1 MHETDTVNEIPAEDE
16 GVNAQP
22 VAVPVFEK
30 SAPSRPVID
39 SLKTTEISNGAIPNV
54 VAVVDSNTVGAVVSS
69 VTDEEVVEDVVEP
82 GQDTD
87 PVATLTA
94 DLQRL
99 QAEYANY
106 RKRVERDRA
115 VAHESAIGA
124 VLTELLAL
132 LDDVDRAEQHGELTG
147 GFKAVADQ
155 LNSITSRIGLE
166 KYGTEGEAFDP
177 QIHEALMHEESA
189 DVEVPTAS
197 KILQSGYKYKERI
210 LRPARVSVTDP
221 AGA

>member
-1 MHETDTVNEIPAEDE
+1 VTIEDE
-16 GVNAQP
+16 ATLE
-22 VAVPVFEK
+22 A
-30 SAPSRPVID
+30 
-39 SLKTTEISNGAIPNV
+39 TEL
-54 VAVVDSNTVGAVVSS
+54 VDA
-69 VTDEEVVEDVVEP
+69 P
-82 GQDTD
+82 GQEAD
-87 PVATLTA
+87 PAATLTA

-166 KYGTEGEAFDP
+166 KYGTAGEAFDP
-177 QIHEALMHEESA
+177 QIHEALMHDESA
-189 DVEVPTAS
+189 EVAVATAS
-197 KILQSGYKYKERI
+197 KILQPGYKYKERI
-210 LRPARVSVTDP
+210 LRPARVAVTDP
-221 AGA
+221 ATGA

>member
-1 MHETDTVNEIPAEDE
+1 MTSENEATLEASD
-16 GVNAQP
+16 
-22 VAVPVFEK
+22 
-30 SAPSRPVID
+30 
-39 SLKTTEISNGAIPNV
+39 
-54 VAVVDSNTVGAVVSS
+54 VVDA
-69 VTDEEVVEDVVEP
+69 P
-82 GQDTD
+82 GQETD

-115 VAHESAIGA
+115 VAYETAIGS
-124 VLTELLAL
+124 VLTELLSL

-177 QIHEALMHEESA
+177 QIHEALMHDESA
-189 DVEVPTAS
+189 DVAVATAT
-197 KILQSGYKYKERI
+197 KILQPGYKYKERI
-210 LRPARVSVTDP
+210 LRPARVAVTDP

>member
-1 MHETDTVNEIPAEDE
+1 MSEE
-16 GVNAQP
+16 
-22 VAVPVFEK
+22 
-30 SAPSRPVID
+30 
-39 SLKTTEISNGAIPNV
+39 TTEQ
-54 VAVVDSNTVGAVVSS
+54 
-69 VTDEEVVEDVVEP
+69 VVEEVVEP
-82 GQDTD
+82 GQEAD
-87 PVATLTA
+87 PVATLTS

-115 VAHESAIGA
+115 VAHESAVGA

-132 LDDVDRAEQHGELTG
+132 LDDVDRAEQHGELSG

-189 DVEVPTAS
+189 EVSVPTAS

-221 AGA
+221 VGA

>member
-1 MHETDTVNEIPAEDE
+1 MSEE
-16 GVNAQP
+16 
-22 VAVPVFEK
+22 
-30 SAPSRPVID
+30 
-39 SLKTTEISNGAIPNV
+39 TTEQ
-54 VAVVDSNTVGAVVSS
+54 
-69 VTDEEVVEDVVEP
+69 VVEEVVEP
-82 GQDTD
+82 GQEAD

-115 VAHESAIGA
+115 VAHESAVGA
-124 VLTELLAL
+124 VLTELLAI
-132 LDDVDRAEQHGELTG
+132 LDDVDRAEQHGELSG